1 LEPVLPRHK
10 QDINTVGDFQT
21 SESTKNCVHERSNS
35 SSTPENSKKHSRDNA
50 QHKDFA
56 LMSHNSKEVYW
67 CVDKPWTE
75 LQETMLSVLP
85 NTQDIEDDAEFYKK
99 LNAEYIRTRGQL
111 RHHLFSWKTC
121 VSIEFIKVS
130 KSIYRFYTALTYPL
144 VSPGAQ

>member
-1 LEPVLPRHK
+1 
-10 QDINTVGDFQT
+10 VGDYQT
-21 SESTKNCVHERSNS
+21 GDSTRNPVRERLSS
-35 SSTPENSKKHSRDNA
+35 SSTPEISKEHSRDNV

-56 LMSHNSKEVYW
+56 STSHSSKEVYW

-75 LQETMLSVLP
+75 LKETMLSVLP

-99 LNAEYIRTRGQL
+99 LNAEYIRTRGLL

-130 KSIYRFYTALTYPL
+130 KLIYRFYTALTYPL